1 MSCKNVPCQM
11 KGLPFERGIVGEPN
25 PFGQY
30 VGNGGGVRNNK
41 GP

>member
-1 MSCKNVPCQM
+1 M

-30 VGNGGGVRNNK
+30 VENGGGVQNN
-41 GP
+41 

>member
-1 MSCKNVPCQM
+1 M

-30 VGNGGGVRNNK
+30 VGNGGGVQNN
-41 GP
+41 